1 MQLIAPIILI
11 LISGG
16 LFVTWIDPQYQ
27 EIKDL
32 QLEKARYDEAL
43 DRVVEI
49 REARNQIQ
57 SRYNTIEDQDLD
69 RLGKMIPSHIDNIRL
84 ILDVNSVAN
93 ARQMTIRDIR
103 INLNED
109 SSPGAKISVGN
120 QGAHK
125 SVGFRF
131 TVVTTYEN
139 FKKFLDDLAL
149 SLRII
154 DVESVEISSIQ
165 DETSFYRFDV
175 GIRTYWL
182 PQE

>member
-11 LISGG
+11 VISGT
-16 LFVTWIDPQYQ
+16 LFITWIDPQYQ
-27 EIKDL
+27 DIKDL
-32 QLEKARYDEAL
+32 QAEKARYDEAL
-43 DRVVEI
+43 DRIVEI
-49 REARNQIQ
+49 REARNEIQ
-57 SRYNTIEDQDLD
+57 SRYNTIEERDFE
-69 RLGKMIPSHIDNIRL
+69 RLNKMVPTHIDNIRL

-103 INLNED
+103 INLNEGD
-109 SSPGAKISVGN
+109 NGDGNISVGS
-120 QGAHK
+120 QGAYE
-125 SVGFRF
+125 SVSFRF
-131 TVVTTYEN
+131 TVVTTYDN
-139 FKKFLDDLAL
+139 FKQFLDDLAL

-165 DETSFYRFDV
+165 GEDNFYRFDV